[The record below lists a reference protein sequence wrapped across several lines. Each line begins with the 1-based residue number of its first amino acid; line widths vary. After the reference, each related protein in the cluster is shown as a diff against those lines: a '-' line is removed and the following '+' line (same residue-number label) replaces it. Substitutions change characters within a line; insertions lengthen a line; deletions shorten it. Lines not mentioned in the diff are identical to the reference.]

1 MAAYYTRAKARSEV
15 EPKDVE
21 QGDSASVATTT
32 PIPIT
37 SVGLKD
43 ASMRESRSMSTEV
56 AGSVTTHPQLLPEGG
71 HPPVGGR
78 GSSGSA
84 DSLQVG
90 VTTLGY
96 PSGLADPL
104 DSDVVSVTDA
114 QSTAD
119 SATATTTTGS
129 QPTIPR
135 QPATVADTTAAAI
148 TSPTVPPS
156 VVDSPTRGRHRSSS
170 VTLSPPTLSPFPVC
184 RYVDQS

>member
-15 EPKDVE
+15 EPDDVE

-37 SVGLKD
+37 SVGLQD

-78 GSSGSA
+78 GDSGSA

-90 VTTLGY
+90 VDTL
-96 PSGLADPL
+96 D
-104 DSDVVSVTDA
+104 
-114 QSTAD
+114 
-119 SATATTTTGS
+119 
-129 QPTIPR
+129 
-135 QPATVADTTAAAI
+135 
-148 TSPTVPPS
+148 
-156 VVDSPTRGRHRSSS
+156 
-170 VTLSPPTLSPFPVC
+170 
-184 RYVDQS
+184 